1 MLNKTGALVATT
13 FIAMSNGALA
23 QDTRVDGAVQPD
35 AGESSIV
42 TDPRAAEVV
51 DDGVGLV
58 VDLEVETGV
67 SSVFSG
73 PTAADEITDVYGEA
87 TLNAEWRLGAGIAAF
102 TEITVESVLDPTD
115 DRFFEDIGAYI
126 ATLGLTYSH
135 ESFTVGGGKIHPAFG
150 VAWDA
155 APGFFGTD
163 LAEDYELSEAIGFF
177 VDVPFVAAGGEHTA
191 SLAVF
196 YTDTSALSES
206 WGTNR
211 GRTSV
216 ADGGAGNTEEL
227 NNFAFQLDGAFGE
240 MAYNLGFRK
249 LSAGQGDVSDE
260 TGGSLALAHDFDVNG
275 NTLSVLGEVA
285 YFNGFGGTADD
296 VTYATLSGAYAVD
309 NFTYTASLTNRD
321 GVGGF
326 SDTLVSVGMDYDF
339 GDDLVASVG
348 LGQFEEGGSKSKMV
362 GFSIN
367 KVFSFGS

>member
-1 MLNKTGALVATT
+1 MLKKLGALVATT
-13 FIAMSNGALA
+13 FFAVSNGALA
-23 QDTRVDGAVQPD
+23 QDTRTDGAVQPA

-42 TDPRAAEVV
+42 LDPRDIETA
-51 DDGVGLV
+51 DDHVSLV

-67 SSVFSG
+67 SSIFSG

-87 TLNAEWRLGAGIAAF
+87 TLNAEWRLGAGISAF

-115 DRFFEDIGAYI
+115 DRFFEDIGAYV
-126 ATLGLTYSH
+126 ATLGLAYSH
-135 ESFTVGGGKIHPAFG
+135 ESFTFGGGKIHPAFG

-177 VDVPFVAAGGEHTA
+177 VDVPFAAAGGEHTA
-191 SLAVF
+191 SLAIF
-196 YTDTSALSES
+196 YTDTSALSDS
-206 WGTNR
+206 WGTKR
-211 GRTSV
+211 GRTSL

-227 NNFAFQLDGAFGE
+227 NNFAFQLDGAFGDT
-240 MAYNLGFRK
+240 AYNLGFRK

-260 TGGSLALAHDFDVNG
+260 TGGSLALVHDFDVNG
-275 NTLSVLGEVA
+275 NLLSVLGEVA
-285 YFNGFGGTADD
+285 YFDGFGGTTDD
-296 VTYATLSGAYAVD
+296 VTYATLSGAYTVE
-309 NFTYTASLTNRD
+309 NLTYIASLTNRD

-326 SDTLVSVGMDYDF
+326 NDTLVSIGVDFDF
-339 GDDLVASVG
+339 GNDLVASVG
-348 LGQFEEGGSKSKMV
+348 LGQFEEGGAKSKMV